1 MLRIVAVA
9 AVVLLAACA
18 PKSDAPATDA
28 ATTTD
33 SAAMT
38 MDSTAMKMDS
48 TAGDS
53 TAKKM

>member
-9 AVVLLAACA
+9 AVVLLAACG
-18 PKSDAPATDA
+18 PKEEAAPADA
-28 ATTTD
+28 AMTAD
-33 SAAMT
+33 STAMT

-48 TAGDS
+48 AAVDT